1 MNQNSINQGAMLPV
15 GAVLRGIYRI
25 ESYLSS
31 GGFGNTY
38 VATNIEFDETVAIK
52 EFFIKGVSQRDDNN
66 TTVSVSN
73 IDNLTLFDEQLQ
85 KFKKEARRLRKLH
98 NEHIV
103 RVHDLFEENGT
114 AYYVMDYIDGENLGG
129 KLKRLQA
136 PLDDKEVMVY
146 LTQVLDALE
155 SVHKQGIWHLDLK
168 PANIMVDRNGVVS
181 LIDFGASKQRSAK
194 GGATSSTS
202 VSYTNGFAPREQME
216 QNLEKFGPWT
226 DIYALGA
233 TVYNLVT
240 NRNPPLPS
248 DIDDDRTDDKHLAL
262 PFPKGVSENVR
273 RLVLKMMT
281 TDRFDRPQ
289 SVEELKTLIG
299 NLDRQQQLRLE
310 EERRRKEMEERERKA
325 KEDKERKERESSTKI
340 MDKPKEEESNPTPSP
355 SFIQRYMKALLTAF
369 PIMAVGWL
377 VFSLMGSKGDSNSEV
392 ADSAAYVASMRN
404 AVEEAVKIVESKSDA
419 ETVKDLAYSNV
430 LGKFTYTGEVNEN
443 KVPNGEGKA
452 VFANGNVY
460 EGPFNNGNMDGLHA
474 VYKYSNGD
482 VFEGSFSQ
490 NYFDRGRYTIAS
502 SGEYFEGSFKNGN
515 PSKGTWYDKN
525 GNVMEKI

>member
-73 IDNLTLFDEQLQ
+73 INNLTLFDEQLQ

-136 PLDDKEVMVY
+136 PLDDKEVMGY

-299 NLDRQQQLRLE
+299 DLDRQEQRHRE
-310 EERRRKEMEERERKA
+310 EERRRQELENLERKKREEEERKK
-325 KEDKERKERESSTKI
+325 KEEEEKKKTKI
-340 MDKPKEEESNPTPSP
+340 IDKPKPTPSP
-355 SFIQRYMKALLTAF
+355 APEPVPGPKKPGKVLVIAAVVGALVLLWLIFSPSGSSPTAD
-369 PIMAVGWL
+369 PAETDTL
-377 VFSLMGSKGDSNSEV
+377 
-392 ADSAAYVASMRN
+392 
-404 AVEEAVKIVESKSDA
+404 EAVDA
-419 ETVKDLAYSNV
+419 AATTVTDFSYTNA
-430 LGKFTYTGEVNEN
+430 LGTYTYTGEVIGD
-443 KVPNGEGKA
+443 VPNGEGKA
-452 VFANGNVY
+452 VFDNGNVY
-460 EGPFNNGNMDGLHA
+460 EGPFVDGNLHGSGA
-474 VYKYSNGD
+474 VYHFKDGD
-482 VFEGSFSQ
+482 SFEGSFNQ
-490 NYFDRGRYTIAS
+490 NYFDKGKYTIAS
-502 SGEYFEGSFKNGN
+502 SGEYFEGSFKNGE
-515 PSKGTWYDKN
+515 PDKGTWYDKN
-525 GNVMEKI
+525 GKKMETI